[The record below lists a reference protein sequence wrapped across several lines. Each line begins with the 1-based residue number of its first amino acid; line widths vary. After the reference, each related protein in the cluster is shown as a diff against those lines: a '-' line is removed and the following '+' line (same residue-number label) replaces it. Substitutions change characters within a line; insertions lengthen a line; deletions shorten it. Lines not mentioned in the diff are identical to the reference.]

1 MAAFFEALQTIAT
14 PGVLAFMILGTT
26 VGILFGAMP
35 GLTATLAVAVFL
47 PIVYSQDTTTAIAL
61 LLSLYVGGVSGGLVS
76 AILINVPGT
85 PASIA
90 TTFDGAPMARRGEGA
105 KALGVAIVFSFIG
118 TILSVMALIFIAPTL
133 AKVAI
138 KFGPYEYFAITVC
151 SLLLVAGLAGKSML
165 KGIIAAVLGL
175 IGGMVG
181 LAPIDSVARFTF
193 GSTAMRAGF
202 AMLPFLVGLFAVKE
216 LLAIAKKKDVA
227 FEQLPLPKI
236 KGFGFT
242 FKEFRGQIVNCLR
255 SALIGLG
262 IGILPGIG
270 GSASNLIAYSVA
282 KNSSKHPEKFGT
294 GIIDG
299 IVASETSNNACIGGA
314 MITLL
319 SLGIPG
325 DAVTAMLLGGLTL
338 KGLTLGPMFFVTNAA
353 TGYIVFACLI
363 VASFMMLL
371 IEFFGLRLFVRLLRV
386 PLRILMPCVMV
397 LCAIGA
403 YASTNTFLSVWVFL
417 GFGLVGFIL
426 SELKVPLAPMI
437 IGFVLGPTAESY
449 LRRGLMMSKG
459 SFMPFF
465 QSPIALGFF
474 IVAFLYVAYKII
486 KTVVGAAKAKHRA

>member
-1 MAAFFEALQTIAT
+1 MTAFLEALQTIAT
-14 PGVLAFMILGTT
+14 PGILAFMVLGTT

-35 GLTATLAVAVFL
+35 GLTATLAVAIFL
-47 PIVYSQDTTTAIAL
+47 PIVYTQDTTTAIAL

-118 TILSVMALIFIAPTL
+118 TILSVMALIFIAPSL

-165 KGIIAAVLGL
+165 KGIIGAVLGL

-193 GSTAMRAGF
+193 GSTALRAGF
-202 AMLPFLVGLFAVKE
+202 STLPFLVGLFAVKE
-216 LLAIAKKKDVA
+216 LLAVAKKKDIV
-227 FEQLPLPKI
+227 FETTPLPKI

-270 GSASNLIAYSVA
+270 GSASNLISYSVA
-282 KNSSKHPEKFGT
+282 KNSSKNPEKFGT
-294 GIIDG
+294 GVIDG
-299 IVASETSNNACIGGA
+299 IVASETANNACIGGA

-338 KGLTLGPMFFVTNAA
+338 KGLTLGPMFFITNAA
-353 TGYIVFACLI
+353 TGYIVFASLI
-363 VASFMMLL
+363 VASIMMLI
-371 IEFFGLRLFVRLLRV
+371 IEFFGLRLFVKLLRV

-403 YASTNTFLSVWVFL
+403 YASTNTFLSIWVFL
-417 GFGLVGFIL
+417 GFGIVGFIL

-459 SFMPFF
+459 SFGPFL

-474 IVAFLYVAYKII
+474 IVAFVYVAYKVILTI
-486 KTVVGAAKAKHRA
+486 VRATKVKQKA